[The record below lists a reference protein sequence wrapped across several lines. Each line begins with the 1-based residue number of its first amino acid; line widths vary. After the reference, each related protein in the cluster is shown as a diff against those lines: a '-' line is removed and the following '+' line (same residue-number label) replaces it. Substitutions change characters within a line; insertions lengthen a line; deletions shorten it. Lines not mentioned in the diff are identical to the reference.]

1 MAINVS
7 FNGATI
13 YKPGA
18 YSRTQVD
25 LSGNV
30 PLGAAGL
37 IAIFGE
43 ADAGAPGSAETNIAD
58 NYYTADRLVEA
69 RNKYRSGPIVD
80 ALNFLFSPAA
90 DGAIPNGASIV
101 WVYKTNASVRAS
113 LALSGSYGTIRSS
126 EWGVGGNQI
135 SAKILANSE
144 SVPSKTG
151 SVPAAFGAALNGASF
166 SARINGGAAAAYTLS
181 TTSGDHADIAT
192 LVAEL
197 AALLPAAFDVSA
209 SSGALRVQLDAASTQ
224 FQLGWGRSFEL
235 IDSTPGDLAKLGLT
249 AGLVVASSEPSA
261 TITLNQKRDL
271 LVESDTLGGNVVM
284 SIGRDPTVGSVTSAS
299 VSVTLNTVTLTDSA
313 GSITFDKAAFV
324 TLKQLAESISLQP
337 GWSAEVASPVYNQ
350 LGLSV
355 LDRVSAVGALGSAG
369 TKPARLKKDAYE
381 VQDFFAQSNV
391 AGLVSPAFVGLPAA
405 LTETLLSGGAKGPTV
420 TNDIVNALSKFEK
433 FHANSIVP
441 LFSRDATADIADNL
455 TDASSTYTI
464 DGIHQAVKTHI
475 SLMKTT
481 KRKSERQ
488 GYLSFKGTY
497 SASKDK
503 AGNMADARLQMMI
516 QDVRQSNAQGVIQ
529 WFQPWAMACLV
540 AGARGGA
547 PIGLPLTFKF
557 MNCSGIRQTSQPM
570 STPEADIVVGFD
582 PDTQYDDAILSGLT
596 FMEAPRT
603 GGFRVVVDNTTYG
616 IDDNWVYNRANVLYA
631 SDIVAYNFRNIME
644 NRYVGVKNTI
654 LAAEVKGTA
663 ESVLATFLAQGITV
677 STDDAP
683 QGFKDLS
690 VRIDGSTIYITV
702 TIKLVEGIDFI
713 LADITLQRATQ
724 TA

>member
-166 SARINGGAAAAYTLS
+166 SARINGGAAAVYTLS

-355 LDRVSAVGALGSAG
+355 LDRVSVVGALGSAG

>member
-166 SARINGGAAAAYTLS
+166 SARINGGAAAVYTLS

>member
-113 LALSGSYGTIRSS
+113 LALAGSYGTIRSA

-135 SAKILANSE
+135 SAKILANAE

-151 SVPAAFGAALNGASF
+151 SVPAAFGTALNGASF

-181 TTSGDHADIAT
+181 TTSGDHADITT

-197 AALLPAAFDVSA
+197 SALLPAGFDVSA
-209 SSGALRVQLDAASTQ
+209 SSGALRIRLDAASTQ
-224 FQLGWGRSFEL
+224 YQLGWGRSFEL

-249 AGLVVASSEPSA
+249 AGLVTASSEPST

-284 SIGRDPTVGSVTSAS
+284 SIGRDPAIGSVTSAS
-299 VSVTLNTVTLTDSA
+299 VTVTLNTVVLTDSA

-324 TLKQLAESISLQP
+324 TLRQLAESISLQP

-350 LGLSV
+350 LGLGV
-355 LDRVSAVGALGSAG
+355 LDRVSTVGALGAAG
-369 TKPARLKKDAYE
+369 LKPARLKKDAFE
-381 VQDFFAQSNV
+381 VQDFFAQSNI
-391 AGLVSPAFVGLPAA
+391 ANLVSPAFVGLPAA
-405 LTETLLSGGAKGPTV
+405 LAETLLTGGAKGPTV

-455 TDASSTYTI
+455 TDATSTYTI

-497 SASKDK
+497 AASKDK

-516 QDVRQSNAQGVIQ
+516 QDIRQSNAQGVIQ

-557 MNCSGIRQTSQPM
+557 MNCSGIRQTAQPM
-570 STPEADIVVGFD
+570 STPEADIVVDFD

-631 SDIVAYNFRNIME
+631 ADIVGYNFRNIME

>member
-166 SARINGGAAAAYTLS
+166 SARINGGAAAVYTLS

-299 VSVTLNTVTLTDSA
+299 VSVTS
-313 GSITFDKAAFV
+313 
-324 TLKQLAESISLQP
+324 LARSTTSL
-337 GWSAEVASPVYNQ
+337 
-350 LGLSV
+350 
-355 LDRVSAVGALGSAG
+355 AL
-369 TKPARLKKDAYE
+369 
-381 VQDFFAQSNV
+381 
-391 AGLVSPAFVGLPAA
+391 
-405 LTETLLSGGAKGPTV
+405 
-420 TNDIVNALSKFEK
+420 
-433 FHANSIVP
+433 
-441 LFSRDATADIADNL
+441 
-455 TDASSTYTI
+455 
-464 DGIHQAVKTHI
+464 
-475 SLMKTT
+475 
-481 KRKSERQ
+481 
-488 GYLSFKGTY
+488 
-497 SASKDK
+497 
-503 AGNMADARLQMMI
+503 
-516 QDVRQSNAQGVIQ
+516 
-529 WFQPWAMACLV
+529 AC
-540 AGARGGA
+540 
-547 PIGLPLTFKF
+547 
-557 MNCSGIRQTSQPM
+557 
-570 STPEADIVVGFD
+570 
-582 PDTQYDDAILSGLT
+582 
-596 FMEAPRT
+596 
-603 GGFRVVVDNTTYG
+603 
-616 IDDNWVYNRANVLYA
+616 
-631 SDIVAYNFRNIME
+631 
-644 NRYVGVKNTI
+644 
-654 LAAEVKGTA
+654 
-663 ESVLATFLAQGITV
+663 
-677 STDDAP
+677 
-683 QGFKDLS
+683 
-690 VRIDGSTIYITV
+690 
-702 TIKLVEGIDFI
+702 
-713 LADITLQRATQ
+713 
-724 TA
+724 

>member
-166 SARINGGAAAAYTLS
+166 SARINGGAAAVYTLS

-631 SDIVAYNFRNIME
+631 SDIVTYNFRNIME